1 MPSKR
6 QKKKKM
12 SSQLTHPTSNNP
24 TLPISP
30 QQPQHLPLPH
40 RILARQLQHPTLITI
55 RQLRAGREF
64 KTDTMRQFLALEVR
78 RVRRFE
84 VGEVEFL
91 AWAGRVV
98 LGLLGS
104 WRGEVQVAGVVEGE
118 PAAFP
123 EL

>member
-1 MPSKR
+1 
-6 QKKKKM
+6 
-12 SSQLTHPTSNNP
+12 
-24 TLPISP
+24 
-30 QQPQHLPLPH
+30 
-40 RILARQLQHPTLITI
+40 
-55 RQLRAGREF
+55 
-64 KTDTMRQFLALEVR
+64 MRQFLALEVR

-91 AWAGRVV
+91 AGAGRVV

-123 EL
+123 ELRFRG